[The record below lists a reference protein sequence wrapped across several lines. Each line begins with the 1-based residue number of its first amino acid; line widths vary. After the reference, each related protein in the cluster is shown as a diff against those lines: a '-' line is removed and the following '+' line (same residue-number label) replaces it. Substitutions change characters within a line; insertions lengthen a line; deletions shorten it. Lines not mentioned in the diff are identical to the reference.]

1 MIYDTRIMNEENEIA
16 ESNMQSHRREWID
29 AERKRN
35 PNFAPDIE
43 SWKELLTSEQLQEV
57 QEYEELSHKLNAFR
71 GREDGYK
78 PYVLKL
84 IEKTRIVK
92 LHEKYGRCYFNT

>member
-1 MIYDTRIMNEENEIA
+1 MNEENEIA

-57 QEYEELSHKLNAFR
+57 QEYEELL
-71 GREDGYK
+71 
-78 PYVLKL
+78 
-84 IEKTRIVK
+84 
-92 LHEKYGRCYFNT
+92 